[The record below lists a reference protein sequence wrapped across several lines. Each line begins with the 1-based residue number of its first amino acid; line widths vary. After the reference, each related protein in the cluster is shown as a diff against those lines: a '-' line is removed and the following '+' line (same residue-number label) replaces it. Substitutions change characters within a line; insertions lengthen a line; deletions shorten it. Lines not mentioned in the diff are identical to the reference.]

1 MKRNILISV
10 QVLLLV
16 LLVTAAGAEHLS
28 NVPTAPTTVNTLKGA
43 TGVPASPTGSG
54 FTYQGQLNTGSGP
67 ANGQYD
73 FQFMLF
79 DALTGGTQVG
89 TTQTSTNVT
98 VANGLF
104 TLQIDFGVIFN
115 GQARW
120 LEIGVRPFN
129 MGSYITLTP
138 RQPITATPLAQG
150 LMPGTIVN
158 ESRATAMFSIVNTG
172 IGTGI
177 VGSSSGGYGVFGNNT
192 GASGGEGVHG
202 ESTGGHSIHGRSS
215 NPAYDGVYG
224 ESTTNGIGV
233 EGSATTNGIGVF
245 GISSTG
251 RGVFGTGTSGGTG
264 VLGTSTGG
272 VGVQGSSTSSYAVYG
287 VTSSNSSAVYGYNN
301 GTLAGEGVRGQ
312 SMSGDG
318 VHGRS
323 DNGNKSGL
331 WGENTA
337 NGYGVSASTGGT
349 GKAFYG
355 VNTNASGWAGYFDGN
370 VHSTGN
376 LTKAYTA
383 GTSNLAAPIAYA
395 SVNQGGTVNR
405 ATPNVTC
412 AFDGANIKYLCT
424 IAGET
429 YTDQYV
435 TIVTVNENNP
445 YFASSVANTGQL
457 EIRLYTTSGTLTQ
470 KRFHFVT
477 YKP

>member
-1 MKRNILISV
+1 MKRNIFIGV

-16 LLVTAAGAEHLS
+16 LLVSAASAAPMS
-28 NVPTAPTTVNTLKGA
+28 SISTAPAVVNTPKGVTEVGGSA
-43 TGVPASPTGSG
+43 PSSPTGSG

-73 FQFMLF
+73 FQFLLF

-129 MGSYITLTP
+129 TGSYVTLTP
-138 RQPITATPLAQG
+138 RQPITATPLAQS
-150 LMPGTIVN
+150 LMPGAIVN

-172 IGTGI
+172 SGTGI
-177 VGSSSGGYGVFGNNT
+177 VGSSTGGYGLMGVST
-192 GASGGEGVHG
+192 SSEGVNG
-202 ESTGGHSIHGRSS
+202 ESTSGQGIHGRSS
-215 NPAYDGVYG
+215 NPAYDGVWG
-224 ESTTNGIGV
+224 ENTTNGVGV
-233 EGSATTNGIGVF
+233 GGSATTTGTGVF
-245 GISSTG
+245 GLSSTG
-251 RGVFGTGTSGGTG
+251 KGVMGAGGTGVFGTS
-264 VLGTSTGG
+264 SSG
-272 VGVQGSSTSSYAVYG
+272 VGVEGMSTSSYAVYG
-287 VTSSNSSAVYGYNN
+287 VISSNSSAVYGYNN

-323 DNGNKSGL
+323 DNVNKSGV
-331 WGENTA
+331 WGENST
-337 NGYGVSASTGGT
+337 NGYGVSGSTGGT

-370 VHSTGN
+370 VHTTGN

-395 SVNQGGTVNR
+395 SVNQGGTLNR

-445 YFASSVANTGQL
+445 YFATSVANTGQL
-457 EIRLYTTSGTLTQ
+457 EIRLYTTSGSLTQ